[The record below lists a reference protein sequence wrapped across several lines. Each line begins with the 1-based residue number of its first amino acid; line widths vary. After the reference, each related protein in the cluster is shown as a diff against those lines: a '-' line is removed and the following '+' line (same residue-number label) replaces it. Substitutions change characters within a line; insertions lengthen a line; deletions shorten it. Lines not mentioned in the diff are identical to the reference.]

1 MTIREIEPIEVAAL
15 VPQLV
20 DHMID
25 VRKASYALRDV
36 EVTRFRRKL
45 LRRFRVGVPH
55 GSRIFVS
62 DDLSEW
68 MWIDESGT
76 ADNSGAASNPGN
88 PSNPGASGETEL
100 VEVRV
105 MNAAEP
111 WHDLL
116 AEITDGK
123 HISCSIFPRGD
134 SEGFFELLDQQ
145 ETQIHIAADLA
156 RVSALPEADRPLN
169 RALAGTMRPDPKMM
183 RRPRKGNINLRG
195 MGAAEI
201 GGYVESILDSWSR
214 HQAAVYPD
222 TDVEYW
228 RREGLAHVEAVLHDG
243 VATPGNELL
252 AIHTDSEAVGGI
264 WAEVDGQCATLRYLY
279 VYGPYRGNNYSRE
292 ALIALAERLRA
303 EGVRRI
309 RAEMV
314 PSQRHII
321 EVCLSV
327 GFKIIER
334 RVRIS
339 A

>member
-20 DHMID
+20 AHMID
-25 VRKASYALRDV
+25 VRRASYVLRDV
-36 EVTRFRRKL
+36 QVMRFQRKQVE
-45 LRRFRVGVPH
+45 RFRVGVPH

-62 DDLSEW
+62 DDLREW
-68 MWIDESGT
+68 MWIDTAGSQNDGES
-76 ADNSGAASNPGN
+76 
-88 PSNPGASGETEL
+88 EL

-105 MNAAEP
+105 VGDPQP

-116 AEITDGK
+116 ADLTGGQP
-123 HISCSIFPRGD
+123 ISCSVFPRGD

-145 ETQIHIAADLA
+145 ETQIRIAADLA

-169 RALAGTMRPDPKMM
+169 RALAGTLKPDPKIMK
-183 RRPRKGNINLRG
+183 RPRKGNIQLRG
-195 MGAAEI
+195 MGAAEM
-201 GGYVESILDSWSR
+201 GGYVEAILDSWSR
-214 HQAAVYPD
+214 HQAAAYPD
-222 TDVEYW
+222 TDVEEW
-228 RREGLAHVEAVLHDG
+228 RREGLTHVETVLHDG

-252 AIHTDSEAVGGI
+252 SIHADSEAVGGV

-292 ALIALAERLRA
+292 ALIVLAERLRN

-309 RAEMV
+309 RAEMA

>member
-25 VRKASYALRDV
+25 VRKASCALRDV

-45 LRRFRVGVPH
+45 LKCFRVGVPH

-68 MWIDESGT
+68 IWI
-76 ADNSGAASNPGN
+76 DNSGAADISGEAKNPGN
-88 PSNPGASGETEL
+88 TSNLGASGGTEL

-105 MNAAEP
+105 KDAAEP

-116 AEITDGK
+116 AEVTAGK

-134 SEGFFELLDQQ
+134 SKGFFELLDQR
-145 ETQIHIAADLA
+145 ETKIHIAADLA
-156 RVSALPEADRPLN
+156 RVSALPEADHPLN
-169 RALAGTMRPDPKMM
+169 RALTGTLKPDTKIV
-183 RRPRKGNINLRG
+183 RKPRKGNIHLRG
-195 MGAAEI
+195 MGAGEI

-214 HQAAVYPD
+214 HQAEVFPD
-222 TDVEYW
+222 MDVEAW

>member
-25 VRKASYALRDV
+25 VRRASYALRDIQ
-36 EVTRFRRKL
+36 VTRFRRKQL
-45 LRRFRVGVPH
+45 ERFRVGVPH
-55 GSRIFVS
+55 GSRIFVN

-68 MWIDESGT
+68 MWIDTSGE
-76 ADNSGAASNPGN
+76 AGNASD
-88 PSNPGASGETEL
+88 PGASAETEL

-105 MNAAEP
+105 KDAAEP

-116 AEITDGK
+116 AEVTGGQP
-123 HISCSIFPRGD
+123 ISCSIFPRGD

-145 ETQIHIAADLA
+145 ETKILVAADLA

-169 RALAGTMRPDPKMM
+169 RALAGTLKPDPKIM
-183 RRPRKGNINLRG
+183 RKPRKGNIHLRG

>member
-1 MTIREIEPIEVAAL
+1 MTIREIEPIEVATL

-25 VRKASYALRDV
+25 VRRASYALRDV
-36 EVTRFRRKL
+36 QVIRFRRKQL
-45 LRRFRVGVPH
+45 ERFRVGVPH

-62 DDLSEW
+62 DDLREW
-68 MWIDESGT
+68 MWIDSAGSQNDGES
-76 ADNSGAASNPGN
+76 
-88 PSNPGASGETEL
+88 EL

-105 MNAAEP
+105 VGDPQP

-116 AEITDGK
+116 ADLIGGQP
-123 HISCSIFPRGD
+123 ISCSIFPRGD

-145 ETQIHIAADLA
+145 ETQIRIAADLA

-169 RALAGTMRPDPKMM
+169 RALAGNLKPDPTIMKK
-183 RRPRKGNINLRG
+183 PRKGNVNLRG

-214 HQAAVYPD
+214 HQVAVFPD
-222 TDVEYW
+222 TDVEAW
-228 RREGLAHVEAVLHDG
+228 RREGLAHVEAMLHDG

-252 AIHTDSEAVGGI
+252 SIHTDSEAVGGI
-264 WAEVDGQCATLRYLY
+264 WAEADGQCATLRYLY

-292 ALIALAERLRA
+292 ALIVLAERLRN

-309 RAEMV
+309 RAEMA

-327 GFKIIER
+327 GFKVIER